1 MKRKTISRRDALGMI
16 GKTGI
21 SFASG
26 SYFFLTLRTSPLAP
40 APQIA
45 EKVLISGTG
54 SRLTVQISS
63 RPGRYCAVAYALT
76 DSRPY
81 YKAVANSRGL
91 IGANGMAMIEVDV
104 KSLPDGKIFLRVV
117 TGNTNSFDDDIAGTE
132 AFVIQVSRGAIAG
145 YEGLTSRPM
154 ENASVG
160 NNITVASAC
169 FVEQEITRF
178 DRSSGTK

>member
-1 MKRKTISRRDALGMI
+1 MKRKTISRRDALGII

-21 SFASG
+21 SFVSG

-63 RPGRYCAVAYALT
+63 RPGRHCAVAYAPT

-91 IGANGMAMIEVDV
+91 IGANGMAIIEVDV

-117 TGNTNSFDDDIAGTE
+117 TSNTNSFDDDIAGTE
-132 AFVIQVSRGAIAG
+132 AFVIQVSRGAIVG

-154 ENASVG
+154 ENARVG
-160 NNITVASAC
+160 NNITVATTASAC
-169 FVEQEITRF
+169 FTNKR
-178 DRSSGTK
+178 